1 MTIFEVKK
9 HFEEKGYKTE
19 WQTSYAGNQFLVAYV
34 NEIPILVRRLRPGGE
49 TVNYCFSKT
58 KIDQLIYFAKAYKYM
73 IKKDFKG
80 VLEYTDFSMYAR
92 CNNIAGCFNEEEYE
106 KIVEMFP
113 DFELG
118 HYEDDRVIQARKE
131 LLKSRGVKYIKM
143 LTPRTKNLKI

>member
-58 KIDQLIYFAKAYKYM
+58 KID
-73 IKKDFKG
+73 
-80 VLEYTDFSMYAR
+80 
-92 CNNIAGCFNEEEYE
+92 
-106 KIVEMFP
+106 
-113 DFELG
+113 
-118 HYEDDRVIQARKE
+118 
-131 LLKSRGVKYIKM
+131 
-143 LTPRTKNLKI
+143 